1 MHGSEE
7 SGCTCLNHAPCR
19 SDVTCLEAAPGAE
32 RGEDIGHRQLL
43 DGEFWRAIPA
53 YAGLSTEEFNDHRFQ
68 SRNCVTS
75 VDKLRDVL
83 GDRVPDSF
91 YADMEEG
98 VRHSTMSLRLSP
110 YITSLIDW
118 DEPHADPLR
127 RQFLPLYSSFQPD
140 HPELTLD
147 ALHEQVDSPVPG
159 LTHRYPDRA
168 LFLAL
173 DTCPVYCRYCTRSY
187 SVGLDTEDVHKVH
200 FGVNSQRWERVF
212 EYIAQTTA
220 LEDIVVS
227 GGDTYNL
234 RPEHI
239 EHIGRRLLGID
250 HIRRVRYATK
260 GPAVLPQKLLDD
272 HEWVDALTRVVEEGR
287 RLHKQVVVHTHFNHP
302 REITAITHRAVSRL
316 VARGIVV
323 RNQAVLQRGVND
335 SVATMELLIRRLGY
349 LGIQPY
355 YVFLHDMVKGVEEL
369 RTSLQCALDLEK
381 GVRGITSGFHMPTF
395 VVDTMG
401 GGGKR
406 NAYSFEHYDRD
417 TGIAVFISPAVRP
430 GRAFLFYDPI
440 DLLSEPARRDWL
452 QPETRR
458 EMIRAAL
465 DGAGLDWAG
474 TD

>member
-1 MHGSEE
+1 MNGSED
-7 SGCTCLNHAPCR
+7 SACTCLGTTAPL
-19 SDVTCLEAAPGAE
+19 DTAPA
-32 RGEDIGHRQLL
+32 DSPVPPMAHRQLL
-43 DGEFWRAIPA
+43 DGEYWRAIPA
-53 YAGLSTEEFNDHRFQ
+53 YADLSPEEFHDHRFQ
-68 SRNCVTS
+68 GRNCVTS
-75 VDKLRDVL
+75 VLRLRAVL

-91 YADMEEG
+91 YADVDEG

-110 YITSLIDW
+110 HIISLIDW
-118 DEPHADPLR
+118 HEPLADPLR

-173 DTCPVYCRYCTRSY
+173 DTCPVYCRFCTRSY

-200 FGVNSQRWERVF
+200 FGVSSERWERIF
-212 EYIAQTTA
+212 EYIAATPA
-220 LEDIVVS
+220 LEDIVIS

-239 EHIGRRLLGID
+239 EYIGTRLLAID
-250 HIRRVRYATK
+250 HIRRLRYATK
-260 GPAVLPQKLLDD
+260 GPAVMPQKLLTDQP
-272 HEWVDALTRVVEEGR
+272 WVDALTRVVEAGR
-287 RLHKQVVVHTHFNHP
+287 RIHKQVVVHTHFNHP
-302 REITAITHRAVSRL
+302 HEITAVTRQAVSVL
-316 VARGIVV
+316 VERGIAV
-323 RNQAVLQRGVND
+323 RNQSVLQRGVND
-335 SVATMELLIRRLGY
+335 QVGTMELLIRRLGY

-381 GVRGITSGFHMPTF
+381 GVRGVTSGFHMPTF

-406 NAYSFEHYDRD
+406 NAFSFEHYDRD
-417 TGIAVFISPAVRP
+417 MGIAVFLSPAVRP
-430 GRAFLFYDPI
+430 GGVFLFYDPI
-440 DLLSEPARRDWL
+440 DLLSEPARQAWL
-452 QPETRR
+452 RPEARR
-458 EMIRAAL
+458 EMVEAAL
-465 DGAGLDWAG
+465 DQAGVG
-474 TD
+474 